1 VIEFLIAGGPVMVPI
16 GLVSVVALAAFLER
30 LWALRRSAV
39 CPGDLVE
46 AVLEEL
52 GAGSLAAASARCA
65 AHPTSVGRLLAV
77 TIQVA
82 PQGRDRL
89 REKLEEVGR
98 REAAELERYTAV
110 IGTCA
115 AVAPLLGL
123 LGTVQGMI
131 QTFAVV
137 SEGGIANMQSLAGG
151 ISVAL
156 VTTFAGLCVGIPA
169 LIADRYVLSRVD
181 ALVLDLEAA
190 ASAASDLLLAGAPSG
205 AAADLGAD
213 AEGATP

>member
-1 VIEFLIAGGPVMVPI
+1 MVPI
-16 GLVSVVALAAFLER
+16 GMVSVVALAAFLER
-30 LWALRRSAV
+30 MWALRRRAV
-39 CPGDLVE
+39 CPGNLVE
-46 AVLEEL
+46 AVLEDL
-52 GAGSLAAASARCA
+52 GRGARAAAAARCA
-65 AHPTSVGRLLAV
+65 AQPTSVARLLAV
-77 TIQVA
+77 AIQVA
-82 PQGRDRL
+82 PQGRDRV

-98 REAAELERYTAV
+98 RETAELERYTAV

-115 AVAPLLGL
+115 AVGPLLGL

-137 SEGGIANMQSLAGG
+137 SAGGIANMQSLAGG

-156 VTTFAGLCVGIPA
+156 ITTFAGLVVGIPA

-190 ASAASDLLLAGAPSG
+190 ASAATDLLLDGEDAGAAES
-205 AAADLGAD
+205 AED
-213 AEGATP
+213 AP

>member
-1 VIEFLIAGGPVMVPI
+1 VGVIEFLIAGGPVMVPI

-30 LWALRRSAV
+30 MWALRRSSV
-39 CPGDLVE
+39 CPGNLVE

-52 GAGSLAAASARCA
+52 GRGARGAASARCA

-82 PQGRDRL
+82 PQGRERL

-156 VTTFAGLCVGIPA
+156 ITTFAGLVVGIPA

-190 ASAASDLLLAGAPSG
+190 ASAASDLLLA
-205 AAADLGAD
+205 D
-213 AEGATP
+213 AEPGVASPEAERVAP